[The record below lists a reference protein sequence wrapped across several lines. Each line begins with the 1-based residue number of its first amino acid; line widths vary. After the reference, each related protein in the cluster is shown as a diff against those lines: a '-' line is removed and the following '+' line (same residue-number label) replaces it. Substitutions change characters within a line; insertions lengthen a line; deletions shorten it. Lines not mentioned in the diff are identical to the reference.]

1 MTKMQTRQ
9 VELAKRYIELGAED
23 VAARSISALIRCAM
37 RQRDIEELRQ
47 VARELGID
55 THPDFIA

>member
-1 MTKMQTRQ
+1 MTNTQSRQ
-9 VELAKRYIELGAED
+9 VELARRYVALGHAD

-37 RQRDIEELRQ
+37 RQRDIDELRQ
-47 VARELGID
+47 VARELQID

>member
-1 MTKMQTRQ
+1 MTKPQTRQ
-9 VELAKRYIELGAED
+9 VELARHYVRLGHAD

-47 VARELGID
+47 VARELGIEA
-55 THPDFIA
+55 HPDFVC